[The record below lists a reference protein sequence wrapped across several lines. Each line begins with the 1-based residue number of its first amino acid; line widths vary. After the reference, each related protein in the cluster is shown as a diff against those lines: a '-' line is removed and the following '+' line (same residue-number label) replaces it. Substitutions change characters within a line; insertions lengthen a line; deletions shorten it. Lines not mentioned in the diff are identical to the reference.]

1 MRIKEKKIQGP
12 LVETIV
18 IPRPEEDIVFKCKA
32 ILDFSEFDKL
42 IPVPEAPLKTE
53 KGKKPFKDMED
64 TEYLDALKK
73 RGMKRFT
80 WIILQSLS
88 ATDGLIFETV
98 NMQDPETWM
107 KLEDELK
114 DSGFS
119 PTEVAMIFNGV
130 TAANG
135 MDEDKYKEAR
145 ERFFIAEKQAK
156 EV

>member
-1 MRIKEKKIQGP
+1 
-12 LVETIV
+12 
-18 IPRPEEDIVFKCKA
+18 
-32 ILDFSEFDKL
+32 
-42 IPVPEAPLKTE
+42 
-53 KGKKPFKDMED
+53 MED